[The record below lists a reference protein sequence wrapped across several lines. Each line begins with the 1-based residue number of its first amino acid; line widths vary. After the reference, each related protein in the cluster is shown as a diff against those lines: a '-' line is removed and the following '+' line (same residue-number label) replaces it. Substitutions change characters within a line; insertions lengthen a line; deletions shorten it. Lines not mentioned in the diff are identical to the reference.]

1 MLAVAIIWFW
11 GVLQELGQELGR
23 QVPKKHLP
31 RGIILSLS
39 IVGQVLTTLLPPLVL
54 LSGMA
59 SIYIVQ
65 LEVLGALRHRGTKTE
80 NCPGQKQ
87 CLERILQNHIPI
99 DYDDENDEY
108 DNDIGDNF
116 DAYDDDNDQKPDN
129 YHDFVVKIYPL

>member
-1 MLAVAIIWFW
+1 MGSIAGIGAGI
-11 GVLQELGQELGR
+11 R
-23 QVPKKHLP
+23 QAGPKKTPPSGNHPLP
-31 RGIILSLS
+31 LS

-65 LEVLGALRHRGTKTE
+65 LEVLGALRHRGTKAE

-87 CLERILQNHIPI
+87 CLERILQNQIPI

-108 DNDIGDNF
+108 DNDIGK
-116 DAYDDDNDQKPDN
+116 NDQRN
-129 YHDFVVKIYPL
+129 SRGTTERNQQ